1 MENTGIVRR
10 IDDLG
15 RIVIPKVFR
24 QQLGIKTSDEFEI
37 FLNTDNTLTVKK
49 IEEEKPN
56 FSITLNEFGQEELKN
71 NQGMV
76 LLVKDKI
83 KPEDIAN
90 IFNVNLNYQLTN

>member
-24 QQLGIKTSDEFEI
+24 QQLGIKSSDEFEI
-37 FLNTDNTLTVKK
+37 FLNTDNTLTLKMIENKPKFSIVKNENG
-49 IEEEKPN
+49 EEELRN
-56 FSITLNEFGQEELKN
+56 GLGAT
-71 NQGMV
+71 

-83 KPEDIAN
+83 TPEDIIK
-90 IFNVNLNYQLTN
+90 IFNVNLNFS